1 MDAKTRMYL
10 LVGGGALVL
19 YTLIGKKSAPVAAAA
34 APASPGAV
42 PGKLPLA
49 AVNANEPVTAGTYR
63 IITAR
68 RPGLSYVPVTG
79 SIGSV
84 LSFASPKQG
93 MFTRNVLQENSALY
107 AEVA

>member
-10 LVGGGALVL
+10 LVGGGALAVYSL
-19 YTLIGKKSAPVAAAA
+19 VKGKGAPVAAAA
-34 APASPGAV
+34 AATRSGAV

-63 IITAR
+63 VITAR
-68 RPGLSYVPVTG
+68 RPGLTYVQAAG
-79 SIGSV
+79 SIGAAI
-84 LSFASPKQG
+84 SFSSPKQG
-93 MFTRNVLQENSALY
+93 MFTRNVLQENGVLF